1 MASDPIAVPAG
12 PAQLGSRR
20 GILAALSRA
29 RRYPVASLAALALF
43 LVAAAAA
50 LAPAASPYDPSAMA
64 TGPALSPP
72 GGPHLFGTDRYGRDV
87 LSRVLYGARISMP
100 VGLLAV
106 SFSAVTGSLLGLA
119 TGFFRG
125 SVDTVGSGV
134 IDIMLG
140 FPPIMLAL
148 LVIAVLG
155 VGLQNVVIAVGVG
168 GIPRFARIVRGTAL
182 SIRENVYIEAGYA
195 LGASRARLILRH
207 VLPNAMPPI
216 IVLAT
221 LYIGS
226 AILDTS
232 SLGFLGLGVQPPT
245 PEWGTMLSEGRE
257 FMRYA
262 PWLMF
267 FPGMMVF
274 VTVVAINLVGDHLR
288 AALDPRLQ
296 GR

>member
-29 RRYPVASLAALALF
+29 RRYPVASLAGLALF
-43 LVAAAAA
+43 VVAAAAA

-182 SIRENVYIEAGYA
+182 AIRENVYIEAGYA

-296 GR
+296 DR

>member
-1 MASDPIAVPAG
+1 MDSEPAIVS
-12 PAQLGSRR
+12 PRLP
-20 GILAALSRA
+20 LSGDRKPLLWRVGRA
-29 RRYPVASLAALALF
+29 RRYPVTSLAALVLIVF
-43 LVAAAAA
+43 SLGAA
-50 LAPAASPYDPSAMA
+50 LAPSLSPYDPAAMA
-64 TGPALSPP
+64 TGPTLAPP
-72 GGPHLFGTDRYGRDV
+72 GPSHPFGTDRYGRDV
-87 LSRVLYGARISMP
+87 FSRILYGARISLP
-100 VGLLAV
+100 IGVLAV
-106 SFSAVTGSLLGLA
+106 SFSVVLGSLLGLA
-119 TGFFRG
+119 AGFLGGR
-125 SVDTVGSGV
+125 VDTLGSGV

-148 LVIAVLG
+148 LIIAVLG
-155 VGLQNVVIAVGVG
+155 IGIQNVVIAVGVG
-168 GIPRFARIVRGTAL
+168 GIPRFARIVRSTAI
-182 SIRENVYIEAGYA
+182 SIRENVYIEAGRA
-195 LGASRARLILRH
+195 LGASVGRLIVRH
-207 VLPNAMPPI
+207 VLRNAMPPI

-221 LYIGS
+221 LYVGS

-288 AALDPRLQ
+288 AALDPRLR

>member
-1 MASDPIAVPAG
+1 MVATAVLA
-12 PAQLGSRR
+12 
-20 GILAALSRA
+20 ILAL
-29 RRYPVASLAALALF
+29 
-43 LVAAAAA
+43 AAA
-50 LAPAASPYDPSAMA
+50 LASVLSPYDPAAMA

-72 GGPHLFGTDRYGRDV
+72 SPAHWFGTDRYGRDL
-87 LSRVLYGARISMP
+87 LSRLLFGARISLPIGVM
-100 VGLLAV
+100 AV
-106 SFSAVTGSLLGLA
+106 SVSVVLGSFLGLA
-119 TGFFRG
+119 AGFLGGRI
-125 SVDTVGSGV
+125 DTVGSGV

-148 LVIAVLG
+148 LIIAVLG
-155 VGLQNVVIAVGVG
+155 VGIQNVVIAIGVA

-182 SIRENVYIEAGYA
+182 AIREHTYIEAGHA
-195 LGASRARLILRH
+195 IGASAARLIRRH
-207 VLPNAMPPI
+207 VLPNALPPI

-221 LYIGS
+221 LYVGS

-262 PWLMF
+262 PWLML
-267 FPGMMVF
+267 FPGMLVF
-274 VTVVAINLVGDHLR
+274 VTVVAINLVGDYLR
-288 AALDPRLQ
+288 AVLDPRLK

>member
-1 MASDPIAVPAG
+1 MVREPVAVPAHLAG
-12 PAQLGSRR
+12 APPRR
-20 GILAALSRA
+20 ILARLARTRRYPIATLAALVLLLIA
-29 RRYPVASLAALALF
+29 
-43 LVAAAAA
+43 VAAV
-50 LAPAASPYDPSAMA
+50 LAPAVSPYDPSAMA
-64 TGPALSPP
+64 TGPPLAPP
-72 GGPHLFGTDRYGRDV
+72 GATHPFGTDRYGRDV
-87 LSRVLYGARISMP
+87 LSRIVYGARISMP

-106 SFSAVTGSLLGLA
+106 SFSAVLGSFLGLA
-119 TGFFRG
+119 TGFLGGR
-125 SVDTVGSGV
+125 VDAIGSGA

-148 LVIAVLG
+148 LIIAVLG

-168 GIPRFARIVRGTAL
+168 GIPRFARIVRGTAI
-182 SIRENVYIEAGYA
+182 SIRENVYVEAGRA
-195 LGASRARLILRH
+195 LGASTGRLILRH
-207 VLPNAMPPI
+207 VLPNAFPPI
-216 IVLAT
+216 VVLAT

-288 AALDPRLQ
+288 TALDPRL
-296 GR
+296 RAR